1 MFRHLSAK
9 TIENTSLRT
18 LSQNS
23 NLLISNSSS
32 YSNRI
37 EHEYSYKKNK
47 KEELEKY
54 MKIYSASTK
63 KKENKFKKNL
73 QMHTKLK
80 ESILKPN
87 NLKYLPKGKIL
98 KNNVNFF
105 NKTCY
110 NFLLKDDKEKI
121 NKTNTKIILNKEFI
135 RDLKKEINN
144 HSETDLIKFRTEY
157 ILKYAKISDFLKY
170 ILTIYKNI
178 FNNERKS
185 YIGIYF
191 SNEKKNYENLNRLI
205 LEEIKCDFPL
215 EYLTWKNLISSFY
228 EFNIE
233 FTNIINFLFE
243 EIKILQNKI
252 LELEQKLFEKENE
265 LNKNSEELN
274 KVNDYIKKYDINER
288 KKVDKEKEL
297 KISNLKIKQKKKE
310 NTYILTIYKLE
321 EELKDLTKLLEQNK
335 YEKKKLNIIKNEN
348 IEKKKEID
356 DLRNNLNKEI
366 NDMFVKITFLKD
378 EIDSLKNE
386 RDILLN
392 ENKNLKEEIENKDF
406 QISALNKDKEDLFS
420 NLRIK
425 ENKITSLQDT
435 ISSLENKENE
445 DNKKND
451 EINNFID
458 IPVLSVMTSSHNV

>member
-1 MFRHLSAK
+1 
-9 TIENTSLRT
+9 
-18 LSQNS
+18 
-23 NLLISNSSS
+23 
-32 YSNRI
+32 
-37 EHEYSYKKNK
+37 
-47 KEELEKY
+47 
-54 MKIYSASTK
+54 
-63 KKENKFKKNL
+63 
-73 QMHTKLK
+73 MHTKIK

-87 NLKYLPKGKIL
+87 NLKYLAKGKIL

-105 NKTCY
+105 NKTSY

-135 RDLKKEINN
+135 RDLKKEINS
-144 HSETDLIKFRTEY
+144 HSETDLIKFRTDY

-185 YIGIYF
+185 YIGLYF

-274 KVNDYIKKYDINER
+274 KVNDYIKKNDINER

-335 YEKKKLNIIKNEN
+335 YEKKELNIIKNEN
-348 IEKKKEID
+348 IEKKKKLMI
-356 DLRNNLNKEI
+356 
-366 NDMFVKITFLKD
+366 
-378 EIDSLKNE
+378 
-386 RDILLN
+386 
-392 ENKNLKEEIENKDF
+392 
-406 QISALNKDKEDLFS
+406 
-420 NLRIK
+420 
-425 ENKITSLQDT
+425 
-435 ISSLENKENE
+435 
-445 DNKKND
+445 
-451 EINNFID
+451 
-458 IPVLSVMTSSHNV
+458 